1 MKLLSAP
8 KRDPFYQ
15 QLTALVFPI
24 MIQSFMLALVSATD
38 AAMLGIVNQ
47 ESLSA
52 VSLAG
57 QVQFVLNLFV
67 TGIAAGTGIIAAQY
81 WGKGDP
87 ASIEQVIPV
96 ALRANLICGVLFT
109 LCAFFAPR
117 WLMLIFTDELPLIEL
132 GAAYLRAVSS
142 SYLLCAISQIYLIVL
157 KNTGA
162 AAMSSRISSSAVV
175 LNIDDDHLD
184 YFGTVEN
191 AMRSFTRFA
200 GMARRVLY
208 NGDDANTVRAM
219 EAAPTPEKLT
229 FGRGEENDFWPAH
242 LQKEDGL
249 CRSFTLMHRGE
260 ALCRLTIHVPGE
272 HNILNAVAAAAMAWL
287 LGVAPE
293 AIAVHLAQFTGAGR
307 RFEVLGKVRGVTIVD
322 DYAHHPAELA
332 ATLRAAKE
340 LGFRQVWAVFQPF
353 TFSRTYLLLE
363 EFAAALSIAD
373 QVVLSPI
380 MGSRE
385 KNQWGIRSED
395 LGAKLPGCVCL
406 PGFPEMADYVMENA
420 QEGDLV
426 LTLGCGDVYKCARMM
441 LLK

>member
-109 LCAFFAPR
+109 LCACFAPR

-132 GAAYLRAVSS
+132 GTAYLRAVSP

-175 LNIDDDHLD
+175 LNI
-184 YFGTVEN
+184 V
-191 AMRSFTRFA
+191 
-200 GMARRVLY
+200 
-208 NGDDANTVRAM
+208 
-219 EAAPTPEKLT
+219 
-229 FGRGEENDFWPAH
+229 
-242 LQKEDGL
+242 
-249 CRSFTLMHRGE
+249 
-260 ALCRLTIHVPGE
+260 
-272 HNILNAVAAAAMAWL
+272 LNAVLIFGLLGFPALGVRGAAFATAIARGVELAWSAWATRRRGVVLVRWDRLFQKERVLTGDFWKYTRPVLAAAMVWGIAYTLYSVIMGHMGTDAVAANSIVSIAKSL
-287 LGVAPE
+287 LSCLIRE
-293 AIAVHLAQFTGAGR
+293 
-307 RFEVLGKVRGVTIVD
+307 
-322 DYAHHPAELA
+322 
-332 ATLRAAKE
+332 
-340 LGFRQVWAVFQPF
+340 W
-353 TFSRTYLLLE
+353 
-363 EFAAALSIAD
+363 AAARASSSATCWGPGSWKRPGNTAGG
-373 QVVLSPI
+373 SP
-380 MGSRE
+380 GWPS
-385 KNQWGIRSED
+385 SS
-395 LGAKLPGCVCL
+395 GACPAGCSCFC
-406 PGFPEMADYVMENA
+406 PP
-420 QEGDLV
+420 
-426 LTLGCGDVYKCARMM
+426 
-441 LLK
+441 

>member
-1 MKLLSAP
+1 
-8 KRDPFYQ
+8 
-15 QLTALVFPI
+15 
-24 MIQSFMLALVSATD
+24 
-38 AAMLGIVNQ
+38 
-47 ESLSA
+47 
-52 VSLAG
+52 
-57 QVQFVLNLFV
+57 
-67 TGIAAGTGIIAAQY
+67 
-81 WGKGDP
+81 
-87 ASIEQVIPV
+87 
-96 ALRANLICGVLFT
+96 
-109 LCAFFAPR
+109 
-117 WLMLIFTDELPLIEL
+117 
-132 GAAYLRAVSS
+132 
-142 SYLLCAISQIYLIVL
+142 
-157 KNTGA
+157 
-162 AAMSSRISSSAVV
+162 
-175 LNIDDDHLD
+175 
-184 YFGTVEN
+184 
-191 AMRSFTRFA
+191 
-200 GMARRVLY
+200 
-208 NGDDANTVRAM
+208 
-219 EAAPTPEKLT
+219 
-229 FGRGEENDFWPAH
+229 
-242 LQKEDGL
+242 
-249 CRSFTLMHRGE
+249 
-260 ALCRLTIHVPGE
+260 
-272 HNILNAVAAAAMAWL
+272 MAWL

-307 RFEVLGKVRGVTIVD
+307 RFEVLGKVRGVPIVD
-322 DYAHHPAELA
+322 DDAHHPAELA